1 MVKVA
6 VKWNKRVFADVEV
19 TPTVAD
25 FKAKLQEL
33 TGVPAARQKLMAR
46 GAWKGILKDDVDLS
60 GCTIKDGQQQ
70 VTLMG
75 TAEVLAAP
83 TEKVQFMEDMKTED
97 LAQSGAVLPAG
108 LVNLGNTCY
117 MNSTLQCMRKVP
129 ELREALTSF
138 RPTSSGSG
146 ADPGANLVPMFTA
159 SLRETFNA
167 ADRSTEAIPP
177 AMFVQVLRQLFPQ
190 FAQQGPRGGFMQQ
203 DAEELYSSVVNT
215 LSQSLKKPTSSA
227 IKEGDTVLYT
237 PKAEGEKE
245 GRAKVIKVHPD
256 SEGVHYTILPEGK
269 DAKEKNTTGQR
280 ISKVHALTDLGNA
293 DNVMDALFGLE
304 MEEEFTCEES
314 GESKVSTST
323 AKKLVCNIQGGAG
336 ASTQIN
342 HLADG
347 MKVGLSDKV
356 EKHSDKLG
364 RDAVFTL
371 NSKIKRLPRYLCIQV
386 LRFFWK
392 ATPDSMDHQGVKCK
406 IMRPVTFPSTLD
418 MFEFCSP
425 SLQSILKV
433 PRDAADKLIF
443 EQETKEKAAKEAKIA
458 EERAEKEKAK
468 KGKVFAHLSGG
479 GGSSSTAK
487 PPAPPAP
494 EAEKSAAEGVQ
505 ESKDMEVDSAEP
517 PAAPA
522 TPAAKAAAP
531 AEGEGEE
538 LSDDLKAALAMSMQ
552 AEDAGVE
559 GAAGPGLPA
568 DFKGTY
574 ELFAVVTHKGRE
586 ADGGHYM
593 GWVRQEGDDWLVFDD
608 SDVSPC
614 KTEDIMNL
622 KGGGDWHM
630 AYLTFYRFKE

>member
-60 GCTIKDGQQQ
+60 GCTIKDGQQ

-75 TAEVLAAP
+75 SAEVLAAP

-97 LAQSGAVLPAG
+97 LAKSGAVLPAG

-117 MNSTLQCMRKVP
+117 MNSTLQCLRKVP
-129 ELREALTSF
+129 ELREALGSF
-138 RPTSSGSG
+138 KPTSNG
-146 ADPGANLVPMFTA
+146 ADGNLVPLFTA
-159 SLRETFNA
+159 SLRDTFNS

-203 DAEELYSSVVNT
+203 DAEELYSSLVNT
-215 LSQSLKKPTSSA
+215 LSQTLKEPTSSA

-237 PKAEGEKE
+237 PTAEGEKE
-245 GRAKVIKVHPD
+245 VRARVVKVHPD
-256 SEGVHYTILPEGK
+256 ADGAHYTILPQVK
-269 DAKEKNTTGQR
+269 DAKEKNTTAER
-280 ISKVHALTDLGNA
+280 ISKVHALTDLGKA
-293 DNVMDALFGLE
+293 DNVVDALFGLE

-314 GESKVSTST
+314 GESKTSKST

-342 HLADG
+342 HLSDG

-356 EKHSDKLG
+356 EKHSEKLG

-371 NSKIKRLPRYLCIQV
+371 KSRITRLPRYLCIQV
-386 LRFFWK
+386 MRFFWK

-406 IMRPVTFPSTLD
+406 IMRPVTFPATLD
-418 MFEFCSP
+418 MYEFCAP
-425 SLQSILKV
+425 SLQAILKV
-433 PRDAADKLIF
+433 PREAADKLIF
-443 EQETKEKAAKEAKIA
+443 EEEAKEKAEKEARLA
-458 EERAEKEKAK
+458 EEKAEKEKAK

-479 GGSSSTAK
+479 GGGRSSASDAK
-487 PPAPPAP
+487 PPAPPSSS
-494 EAEKSAAEGVQ
+494 AETAAAGGVA
-505 ESKDMEVDSAEP
+505 ESKDMEVDSAQ
-517 PAAPA
+517 AAPA
-522 TPAAKAAAP
+522 ATGD
-531 AEGEGEE
+531 EEE
-538 LSDDLKAALAMSMQ
+538 LSDELKAALAMSMQ
-552 AEDAGVE
+552 VEDAGVE

-568 DFKGTY
+568 NFKGTY
-574 ELFAVVTHKGRE
+574 ELYAVVTHKGRE

-608 SDVSPC
+608 GDVSPC

>member
-6 VKWNKRVFADVEV
+6 VKWNKRVFSDVEV

-60 GCTIKDGQQQ
+60 GCTIKDGQQ

-75 TAEVLAAP
+75 SAEVLTAP

-117 MNSTLQCMRKVP
+117 MNSTLQCLRKVP

-138 RPTSSGSG
+138 QPSSIGSDG
-146 ADPGANLVPMFTA
+146 NLVPMLTA

-203 DAEELYSSVVNT
+203 DAEELYSSLVNT
-215 LSQSLKKPTSSA
+215 LSQSLKEPTSSA
-227 IKEGDTVLYT
+227 IKEGDTVLYKPT
-237 PKAEGEKE
+237 AEGEKE
-245 GRAKVIKVHPD
+245 GRARVIKVHPD
-256 SEGVHYTILPEGK
+256 AEGPHYTILPHGK
-269 DAKEKNTTGQR
+269 DAKEKNTTADR
-280 ISKVHALTDLGNA
+280 ISKVHALTDLGKA

-304 MEEEFTCEES
+304 MEETFTCEES
-314 GESKVSTST
+314 GESKTSNSTS
-323 AKKLVCNIQGGAG
+323 KKLVCNIQGGAG

-356 EKHSDKLG
+356 EKHSEKLG
-364 RDAVFTL
+364 RDAIFTL

-406 IMRPVTFPSTLD
+406 IMRPVSFPSTLD
-418 MFEFCSP
+418 MYEFCAP
-425 SLQSILKV
+425 SLQAILKV
-433 PRDAADKLIF
+433 PREAADKLIF
-443 EQETKEKAAKEAKIA
+443 EEESKEKAKKEAKIA
-458 EERAEKEKAK
+458 EERAEREKAK
-468 KGKVFAHLSGG
+468 KGKVFAHLAGT
-479 GGSSSTAK
+479 GGSAPSDSVDAAK
-487 PPAPPAP
+487 PPAPPSS
-494 EAEKSAAEGVQ
+494 EAETAAAAAGGVE
-505 ESKDMEVDSAEP
+505 ESKEMEVDSAG
-517 PAAPA
+517 AAEA
-522 TPAAKAAAP
+522 AAAP
-531 AEGEGEE
+531 PAGAEENEEE
-538 LSDDLKAALAMSMQ
+538 LSDELKAALAMSMQ

-568 DFKGTY
+568 NFKGTY
-574 ELFAVVTHKGRE
+574 ELYAVVTHKGRE